1 MNTTSIIGTRTEQNL
16 LKAFAGE
23 SQARSRYT
31 FYAHKAK
38 KEGFEEIAKYFA
50 ETAANEEEHAKIFF
64 GFLEGGMVEITAS
77 YPAGIIGTTAH
88 NLKEAAEGEYDEWAN
103 LYPVYGQIAKYF
115 AETAANEE
123 EHAKIFFGFLEGG
136 MVEITASYPAG
147 IIGTTAHNLKEAA
160 EGEYDEWANLYPVYG
175 QIAEDEGFRRV
186 AHMFRMIVEIEK
198 FHENRYNSLLSTLE
212 AGKMFRKDDPVIWEC
227 MKCGFRANA
236 KEAPGVCP
244 VCGKPQGYFELYS
257 DKY

>member
-38 KEGFEEIAKYFA
+38 KEGFEE
-50 ETAANEEEHAKIFF
+50 
-64 GFLEGGMVEITAS
+64 
-77 YPAGIIGTTAH
+77 
-88 NLKEAAEGEYDEWAN
+88 
-103 LYPVYGQIAKYF
+103 IAKYF

-236 KEAPGVCP
+236 KEAPRVCP